1 MKQLAVATQSTTPSA
16 DDMEVDHDPLIDPR
30 LLNNSLID
38 DDAKMEVD
46 NDDGQNGRGLKRKR
60 DAIWI
65 ITAKTTAKRPS
76 KKIRLSPRVK
86 SRRVAVVA
94 TWKKPNA
101 RMRKIYRTIYWP
113 SSPVIET
120 RSKTSNAEAME
131 VDCQTF
137 PDIPT
142 CQLIVKS
149 FYDDAVKDNI
159 RRYARKNKGT
169 ITERMEVD

>member
-1 MKQLAVATQSTTPSA
+1 MVLFYQNIMKQLAVATQKTTPSA
-16 DDMEVDHDPLIDPR
+16 DDMEVDHD
-30 LLNNSLID
+30 SD
-38 DDAKMEVD
+38 DDEKMEVD
-46 NDDGQNGRGLKRKR
+46 NDDGQNGRRSLNRKR
-60 DAIWI
+60 DATWI

-76 KKIRLSPRVK
+76 KKIRSSSRVK

-101 RMRKIYRTIYWP
+101 RMRKICRTIYWP
-113 SSPVIET
+113 TSPVIET

-131 VDCQTF
+131 VDWTF
-137 PDIPT
+137 PDIPA

-149 FYDDAVKDNI
+149 FYDATVKDFR
-159 RRYARKNKGT
+159 RRYVRRNKGT

>member
-1 MKQLAVATQSTTPSA
+1 MVLFYQNIMKQLAVAIQSTTPSA
-16 DDMEVDHDPLIDPR
+16 DDMEVDHD
-30 LLNNSLID
+30 SD

-46 NDDGQNGRGLKRKR
+46 NDDGQNGEGLKRKR
-60 DAIWI
+60 DATWI

-76 KKIRLSPRVK
+76 KKIRSSSRVK

-101 RMRKIYRTIYWP
+101 RMRKICRTIYWP
-113 SSPVIET
+113 TSPVIET

-131 VDCQTF
+131 VDWTF
-137 PDIPT
+137 PDIPA

-149 FYDDAVKDNI
+149 FYDATVKDFR
-159 RRYARKNKGT
+159 RRYVRRNKGT